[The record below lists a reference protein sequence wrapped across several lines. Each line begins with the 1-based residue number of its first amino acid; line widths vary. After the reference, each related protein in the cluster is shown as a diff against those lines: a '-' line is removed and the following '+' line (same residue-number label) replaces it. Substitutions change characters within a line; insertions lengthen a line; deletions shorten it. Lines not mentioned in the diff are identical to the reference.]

1 MNLQK
6 KSFDAYTPAED
17 TFFFEDHIVHETGQS
32 ALEIGTGSGYLARIL
47 EKNFELVVATDI
59 DYTSLKDARMGNA
72 VCCDG
77 ASALGYK
84 FDLIICNLP
93 YLPSDGV
100 DDRATDGGPEGLAV
114 PMRIIASAVPCMKP
128 GGRMLLLTSSL
139 ASYEKLIVELE
150 MRGFSVKVLAKKN
163 LFFEDLILL
172 SATLPYDAKHD

>member
-1 MNLQK
+1 MQK
-6 KSFDAYTPAED
+6 KSSDTYAPAED
-17 TFFFEDHIVHETGQS
+17 TFFFEDYLVRESGQS
-32 ALEIGTGSGYLARIL
+32 ALEIGTGSGYLARVL

-59 DYTSLKDARMGNA
+59 DHASLKGARVGNA

-77 ASALGYK
+77 ASALGRK

-93 YLPSDGV
+93 YLPSDGIA
-100 DDRATDGGPEGLAV
+100 DNTTDGGSEGLVV
-114 PMRIIASAVPCMKP
+114 PMRIIASAIPCVKP

-150 MRGFSVKVLAKKN
+150 MRGFSVKILAKKN

-172 SATLPYDAKHD
+172 SATML